1 MIDQHWRGRIYV
13 FKNER
18 GHDLVSLE
26 PPQGKWPRPV
36 ARIYATS
43 GPYWPL
49 DDDEPVL
56 IGDAAK
62 WMATMNAEGFVFVL
76 VDSGLDFPAM
86 MEAQLVEA

>member
-56 IGDAAK
+56 I
-62 WMATMNAEGFVFVL
+62 
-76 VDSGLDFPAM
+76 
-86 MEAQLVEA
+86 